1 MLGINMD
8 DVYGVVNACR
18 TQLISF
24 GVVLVIAV
32 LAMILCMKLEKAK
45 KYLIRTQAGAV
56 IVLALVITVNAVCL
70 GPMSNLISLTM
81 GTGSISQEAAAYAEQ
96 LVEDIM
102 DEGIVLTKNEDSLLP
117 LTEQKKIN
125 VFGWSSTNP
134 CYGGTGSGALNDNYE
149 KVDLLQGLHNAG
161 FETNEELSQFY
172 TEYRSERPIMD
183 MYGENPGLDW
193 SIPEPPVSTY
203 SDSLIQN
210 AKDFSDVA
218 VVVFTRVGGEGPDIP
233 VDMNSEAVDCTDN
246 STEYDDFPE
255 GAHYLELCQSEKDLL
270 DMVCGN
276 FEDVVIVYN
285 GANTLE
291 MGFVNEYSQIK
302 SVLLC
307 PGPGQTGFNSLGAVL
322 SGEVNPSGRTADTF
336 AADLT
341 ATPTWNNFG
350 NFGYTNMDEFEVDL
364 WGNPAT
370 PTFLNYTEG
379 IYIGYRYYETA
390 AAEGVIDYEKEV
402 VYPFGYGLS
411 YTSFTQEMGEM
422 TVSDGKISFDV
433 IVTNTGDT
441 AGKDVV
447 EVYYEPP
454 YTNGGAEK
462 ASANLVAFA
471 KTNLLQPG
479 ESQTLS
485 IEFLEE
491 DLAFYDKDE
500 AKAYVLEKGDYV
512 ISINKDSHNRIAQD
526 TYTAAETVIYGA
538 DNKRSTDQIAAVNAF
553 EDSECDLGYLSR
565 ADGFANYEEVTA
577 APADFEMS
585 QEHKAKFLNNTNYR
599 PEDYNNSEDEMP
611 VTGADNGIR
620 LAEMRGLDYEDGKWE
635 ELLDQLTVSEM
646 NEMIALG
653 GFQTAAAESIE
664 KVQTTDCDGTGS
676 INNNFTGVGS
686 VGFPSPIVLSQSWN
700 VELAKAF
707 GESIGQMANDMN
719 VSGWYAPSMNTHRT
733 AFCGRNFEYYSED
746 GVLAGKIAA
755 NAVAGANEYGVYAY
769 IKHFA
774 LNEQETNRQQQ
785 LCEWVSEQAVREI
798 YLKPFEY
805 CVKEGGA
812 TAVMSAYNYI
822 GGVYAGAH
830 SGLLQTVLRDEWGFQ
845 GMVLTDYFAGL
856 GFQDSDQEIRNGGDI
871 CLATYDTGS
880 NYLHDTSSATSVI
893 AMRRAAKNILYTV
906 VNSHAYSE
914 EALSSAGA
922 VAPWKMA
929 LIAVDVL
936 LAALL
941 AVFELAVVRKG
952 YQKRKVG

>member
-8 DVYGVVNACR
+8 DVYGVLNACKP
-18 TQLISF
+18 QLIFF
-24 GVVLVIAV
+24 GIVLAASI
-32 LAMILCMKLEKAK
+32 LAMIFCRKLERAK
-45 KYLIRTQAGAV
+45 KYLIRAQAGAA
-56 IVLALVITVNAVCL
+56 IFLALVITVNAVCF

-81 GTGSISQEAAAYAEQ
+81 GEGSISEEAASYAEQ

-117 LTEQKKIN
+117 LSEQKKIN

-134 CYGGTGSGALNDNYE
+134 CYGGTGSGALNDNFE
-149 KVDLLQGLHNAG
+149 KVDLLQGLQNAG

-172 TEYRSERPIMD
+172 KEYREERPIMD

-218 VVVFTRVGGEGPDIP
+218 VVVITRVGGEGPDIP
-233 VDMNSEAVDCTDN
+233 VDMNSEDVDCTGN

-255 GAHYLELCQSEKDLL
+255 GAHYLELCQSEKDMLK
-270 DMVCGN
+270 MVCDN
-276 FEDVVIVYN
+276 FNDVIVVYN

-291 MGFVNEYSQIK
+291 MGFTNEYEQIK

-322 SGEVNPSGRTADTF
+322 SGKVNPSGRTADTF
-336 AADLT
+336 VADLT
-341 ATPTWNNFG
+341 KTPTWNNFG
-350 NFGYTNMDEFEVDL
+350 NFGYTNMGEFEVDL

-390 AAEGVIDYEKEV
+390 AAEKAIDYEKEV

-411 YTSFTQEMGEM
+411 YTSFTQEMGDM
-422 TVSDGKISFDV
+422 TVSDGEIAFDV
-433 IVTNTGDT
+433 TVTNTGDA

-462 ASANLVAFA
+462 SSVNLVAFA
-471 KTNLLQPG
+471 KTELLQPG
-479 ESQTLS
+479 DSQT
-485 IEFLEE
+485 IPMAFQEE
-491 DLAFYDKDE
+491 DMAFYDKDGE
-500 AKAYVLEKGDYV
+500 KAYVLEEGDYV
-512 ISINKDSHNRIAQD
+512 VSINQDSHNRIAQE
-526 TYTAAETVIYGA
+526 TYRVEETVVYGGEQ
-538 DNKRSTDQIAAVNAF
+538 KRSTDQIAAANAF

-565 ADGFANYEEVTA
+565 KDGFANYEEITA

-585 QEHKAKFLNNTNYR
+585 KEHKEKFLNNTNYN
-599 PEDYNNSEDEMP
+599 PEDYNDSGDEMP
-611 VTGADNGIR
+611 VTGADNGIK
-620 LAEMRGLDYEDGKWE
+620 LADMRGLDYDDEKWE
-635 ELLDQLTVSEM
+635 SLLDELTVNEM

-653 GFQTAAAESIE
+653 GFQTASAGSVG

-785 LCEWVSEQAVREI
+785 LCEWVSEQAIREI

-812 TAVMSAYNYI
+812 TAVMSAYNYV

-830 SGLLQTVLRDEWGFQ
+830 SGLLQTVLRDEWGFR

-893 AMRRAAKNILYTV
+893 AMRRAAKNIMYTV
-906 VNSHAYSE
+906 VNSRAYSE
-914 EALSSAGA
+914 DAISDAGA
-922 VAPWKMA
+922 MEPWKMA
-929 LIAVDVL
+929 LVAADVL

-941 AVFELAVVRKG
+941 AVFEMVVVRKG
-952 YQKRKVG
+952 YQKRKEK